1 MVLRQKQLIQLKKQK
16 IGISNIE
23 LNMKLTKTNE
33 MQKILNKIVGHNF
46 IEYNTINNE

>member
-1 MVLRQKQLIQLKKQK
+1 
-16 IGISNIE
+16 
-23 LNMKLTKTNE
+23 MKLTKTNE